1 MEKLRPR
8 GEVSSACQR
17 PQSREQSPK
26 GNPDSRR
33 SPFRVLWARAR
44 LIQVAKR
51 LGDSEPQGTHV
62 TTLCSIRAAFPVSEL
77 SVVSGSEQPQQ
88 SPLAEGRGRKE
99 VAAAAQGAPPGLR
112 VGERRDLN
120 VQGWRE
126 MLAFTP
132 KLQSLGCKNTII
144 TGLSFPVSKMGR
156 SILPK
161 QCLNVISLSRGQGRQ
176 RFTSTCSFY
185 T

>member
-33 SPFRVLWARAR
+33 SPFRVLRARAR

-62 TTLCSIRAAFPVSEL
+62 TTLCSIRAAFRCQNSAWVGPL
-77 SVVSGSEQPQQ
+77 APPLVSGSEQTQQ

-99 VAAAAQGAPPGLR
+99 VAAEACGGGGPRGPSRTSGGGEAGPKYSGLLR
-112 VGERRDLN
+112 N
-120 VQGWRE
+120 VSVHTQTTEPR
-126 MLAFTP
+126 M
-132 KLQSLGCKNTII
+132 
-144 TGLSFPVSKMGR
+144 
-156 SILPK
+156 
-161 QCLNVISLSRGQGRQ
+161 
-176 RFTSTCSFY
+176 
-185 T
+185 